1 MLVVVASVVVTD
13 SVVDAIVDTVVVVV
27 VVDSV
32 VVMVVAVV
40 DSVVAVVDGTVP
52 AAEYFRHL
60 EFDKG
65 FTASMPSGRTHTS
78 QWVPENSMPW
88 HPASSLQLC
97 LHSSMLPVFSTTLK

>member
-1 MLVVVASVVVTD
+1 MVVTD
-13 SVVDAIVDTVVVVV
+13 SVVDAIVNTVV

-52 AAEYFRHL
+52 AEYFRHL
-60 EFDKG
+60 ELDKG

-78 QWVPENSMPW
+78 PQ
-88 HPASSLQLC
+88 
-97 LHSSMLPVFSTTLK
+97 

>member
-1 MLVVVASVVVTD
+1 MASVVVTD
-13 SVVDAIVDTVVVVV
+13 SVVDAIVNTVV

-32 VVMVVAVV
+32 VVMIVAVV

-52 AAEYFRHL
+52 AEYFRHL

-78 QWVPENSMPW
+78 PQ
-88 HPASSLQLC
+88 
-97 LHSSMLPVFSTTLK
+97 